1 MSDDIIDGG
10 SGYDVVVYGIPRAD
24 ATITLLENGDIQ
36 VVSDEEGT
44 DILRD
49 IEAISFI
56 DITISLANYGREI
69 NGTEAD
75 DELVGT
81 DFGDYISG
89 LDGDD
94 ILNGSAGDD
103 TLIGGDG
110 DDTLI
115 GGSGADIM
123 QAGAGNDTVWYSY
136 GDVFLDSAGRAID
149 VGGAGR
155 DALRVEAGS
164 HFNSANLSIY
174 GFEEFHG
181 AERDDRAVGLRDD
194 VDYHLSG
201 GAGNDT
207 LIGAGGDDTLIG
219 GSGADIMQAG
229 AGNDTVWYSYGDVF
243 LDSAGRAIDVG
254 GAGRDALRVEAGSH
268 FNSAN
273 LSIYGFEEFHGAERD
288 DRAVGLR
295 DDVDYHLSGGAGND
309 TLIGAGG
316 DDTLIGGSG
325 ADIMQ
330 AGAGNDTVWY
340 SYGDVFL
347 DSAGRAIDVGG
358 AGRDALRVEA
368 GSHFNSANLSIY
380 GFEEFHGAERDDRAV
395 GLRDDVDYHLSGGA
409 GNDTLIGAGGDDT
422 LIGGSGAD
430 IMQAGAGNDTV
441 WYSYGDVFLDSA
453 GRAIDVGGAGRDA
466 LRVEAGSHFNSANLS
481 IYGFEEFHG
490 AERDDRAVGLRD
502 DVDYHLSGGAGNDT
516 LIGAGGDDTLIGGSG
531 ADIMQ
536 AGAGNDTVWYSY
548 GDVFLD
554 SAGRAID
561 VGGAGRDALRVE
573 AGSHFN
579 SANLSIYGFE
589 EFHGAERDD
598 RAVGLRDDVDY
609 HLSGGA
615 GNDTLI
621 GAGGDDTLIG
631 GSGADIMQAG
641 AGNDTVWYS
650 YGDVFLDSAGRAIDV
665 GGAGRDALRV
675 EAGSHFNSAN
685 LSIYGFEEFH
695 GAERDDR
702 AVGLRDDVDYHLSG
716 GAGNDTL
723 IGAGGDDTLIGGSGA
738 DIMQAGAGNDTVWY
752 SYGDVFLDSA
762 GRAIDVG
769 GAGRDALRVEAG
781 SHFNSANLS
790 IYGFEEFHGAER
802 DDRAVG
808 LRDDVDYHL
817 SGGAGNDTLIGAG
830 GDDTLIGGSG
840 ADIMQAG
847 AGNDT
852 VWYSYGDVFLDSAGR
867 AIDVGGAGRDAL
879 RVEAGSHFNSANLS
893 IYGFEEFHGAE
904 RDDRAVGLR
913 DDVDYHLSGGAGND
927 ELQSAGGE
935 DTLEGGAGNDTLH
948 GGAGSDAFHFN
959 MNDDEDIIADFEDDI
974 DTLVFTGLGD
984 IDDVGNVASQ
994 VGTDVV
1000 FNFGSGDVLI
1010 VRDTTIAAVL
1020 DDIEIA

>member
-201 GAGNDT
+201 GAGND
-207 LIGAGGDDTLIG
+207 
-219 GSGADIMQAG
+219 
-229 AGNDTVWYSYGDVF
+229 
-243 LDSAGRAIDVG
+243 
-254 GAGRDALRVEAGSH
+254 
-268 FNSAN
+268 
-273 LSIYGFEEFHGAERD
+273 
-288 DRAVGLR
+288 
-295 DDVDYHLSGGAGND
+295 
-309 TLIGAGG
+309 
-316 DDTLIGGSG
+316 
-325 ADIMQ
+325 
-330 AGAGNDTVWY
+330 
-340 SYGDVFL
+340 
-347 DSAGRAIDVGG
+347 
-358 AGRDALRVEA
+358 
-368 GSHFNSANLSIY
+368 
-380 GFEEFHGAERDDRAV
+380 
-395 GLRDDVDYHLSGGA
+395 
-409 GNDTLIGAGGDDT
+409 
-422 LIGGSGAD
+422 
-430 IMQAGAGNDTV
+430 
-441 WYSYGDVFLDSA
+441 
-453 GRAIDVGGAGRDA
+453 
-466 LRVEAGSHFNSANLS
+466 
-481 IYGFEEFHG
+481 
-490 AERDDRAVGLRD
+490 
-502 DVDYHLSGGAGNDT
+502 
-516 LIGAGGDDTLIGGSG
+516 
-531 ADIMQ
+531 
-536 AGAGNDTVWYSY
+536 
-548 GDVFLD
+548 
-554 SAGRAID
+554 
-561 VGGAGRDALRVE
+561 
-573 AGSHFN
+573 
-579 SANLSIYGFE
+579 
-589 EFHGAERDD
+589 
-598 RAVGLRDDVDY
+598 
-609 HLSGGA
+609 
-615 GNDTLI
+615 
-621 GAGGDDTLIG
+621 
-631 GSGADIMQAG
+631 
-641 AGNDTVWYS
+641 
-650 YGDVFLDSAGRAIDV
+650 
-665 GGAGRDALRV
+665 
-675 EAGSHFNSAN
+675 
-685 LSIYGFEEFH
+685 
-695 GAERDDR
+695 
-702 AVGLRDDVDYHLSG
+702 
-716 GAGNDTL
+716 
-723 IGAGGDDTLIGGSGA
+723 
-738 DIMQAGAGNDTVWY
+738 
-752 SYGDVFLDSA
+752 
-762 GRAIDVG
+762 
-769 GAGRDALRVEAG
+769 
-781 SHFNSANLS
+781 
-790 IYGFEEFHGAER
+790 
-802 DDRAVG
+802 
-808 LRDDVDYHL
+808 
-817 SGGAGNDTLIGAG
+817 
-830 GDDTLIGGSG
+830 
-840 ADIMQAG
+840 
-847 AGNDT
+847 
-852 VWYSYGDVFLDSAGR
+852 
-867 AIDVGGAGRDAL
+867 
-879 RVEAGSHFNSANLS
+879 
-893 IYGFEEFHGAE
+893 
-904 RDDRAVGLR
+904 
-913 DDVDYHLSGGAGND
+913 